1 MRLGL
6 VQGKAVEKAIVELTL
21 SERNESKGLD
31 FNFNNLLITLG
42 LVQGKALKKVL
53 VELTLSERNESK
65 GLWFNYLQLL
75 VENISRTCP
84 GFYTTQCR

>member
-31 FNFNNLLITLG
+31 FNFNNTWPCSR
-42 LVQGKALKKVL
+42 QS
-53 VELTLSERNESK
+53 VEK
-65 GLWFNYLQLL
+65 GLSRIDPEREKRVEGSL
-75 VENISRTCP
+75 V
-84 GFYTTQCR
+84 